1 MSDPNVPSPEHELE
15 LDRRPA
21 ASSPSNPRLQNVRS
35 AAREGPQAAVEKKA
49 LTREALQEGFA
60 DTVLNSVSIL
70 GEVIEDFRSSDRFFK
85 YKALVLVTWFGLT
98 VGAFGVA
105 CPSRG
110 PANDINARLII
121 SGDATNP
128 IYMVKNDSG
137 DKWLDVELIVNGTWR
152 STTSEIEANGG
163 SVTLSPAVIFDAKGN
178 RAPPTLRI
186 TDIEVHSNEPE
197 ATVVLLKGGVPA
209 HQ

>member
-1 MSDPNVPSPEHELE
+1 MQS
-15 LDRRPA
+15 
-21 ASSPSNPRLQNVRS
+21 VRS
-35 AAREGPQAAVEKKA
+35 AAREGQGAAPEKKA

-60 DTVLNSVSIL
+60 DTLLNSVSIL

-85 YKALVLVTWFGLT
+85 YKAFVLVAWFGLT

-110 PANDINARLII
+110 PANDINAHLIV

-128 IYMVKNDSG
+128 IYMVKNESTE
-137 DKWLDVELIVNGTWR
+137 KWLDVELIVNGSWR
-152 STTSEIEANGG
+152 STTSEIDANG
-163 SVTLSPAVIFDAKGN
+163 SVTLSPAVIFDDKGN
-178 RAPPTLRI
+178 RAPPALKI

-197 ATVVLLKGGVPA
+197 ATVVLLKSGVAA